1 MFPATGYC
9 AAAFCRLER
18 RDIAVGQPDDVVFM
32 ICLRDRPSYVRRLG
46 GKELKLAVYA
56 ALCPEG
62 AEHDLAYRLLALAAE
77 RELGLHPLPEI
88 AREVGGKPFFPGCP
102 EICFN
107 LSHSHG
113 AAVCALHDK
122 PVGID
127 VEKLRPAPKRLASGM
142 ENEAFFRLWT
152 AKEATVKRWGQG
164 IGALLRPLE
173 PDPLCLCVE
182 GLLEGYVVTV
192 CPSEDTEIRAVRIE

>member
-1 MFPATGYC
+1 M
-9 AAAFCRLER
+9 R
-18 RDIAVGQPDDVVFM
+18 
-32 ICLRDRPSYVRRLG
+32 
-46 GKELKLAVYA
+46 LAVYA

-62 AEHDLAYRLLALAAE
+62 AEHDLAYRLLALAVE
-77 RELGLHPLPEI
+77 GELGLRPLPEI
-88 AREVGGKPFFPGCP
+88 AREAGGKPFFPTRP

-122 PVGID
+122 PVGVD

-142 ENEAFFRLWT
+142 GDEAFFRLWT
-152 AKEATVKRWGQG
+152 AREATVKRRGQG

-173 PDPLCLCVE
+173 PDPLCRCVE

-192 CPSEDTEIRAVRIE
+192 CPSEDAEIGTVRIE